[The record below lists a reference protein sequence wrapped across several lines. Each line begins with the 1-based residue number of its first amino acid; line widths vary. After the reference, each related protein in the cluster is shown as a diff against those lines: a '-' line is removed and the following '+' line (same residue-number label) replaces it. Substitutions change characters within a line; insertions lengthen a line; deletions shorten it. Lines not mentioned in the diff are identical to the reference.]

1 VKPPAANLEEQ
12 MLSHSAILSAAAVA
26 LAGPYLDEKICT
38 AVVFDGEPVR
48 RLAQLNTYLTSADGP
63 QQQGA

>member
-1 VKPPAANLEEQ
+1 

-26 LAGPYLDEKICT
+26 LPGPYLDEKICT